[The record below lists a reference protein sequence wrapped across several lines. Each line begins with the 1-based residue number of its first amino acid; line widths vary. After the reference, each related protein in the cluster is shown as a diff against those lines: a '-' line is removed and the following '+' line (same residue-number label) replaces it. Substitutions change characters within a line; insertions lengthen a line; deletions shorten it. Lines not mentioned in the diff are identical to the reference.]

1 MQVTY
6 DNLRAYAYALGY
18 YDGRLVG
25 YENNVFEDDLD
36 RHSYKQGYDAGVT
49 DYCNWD
55 TDAEEE
61 N

>member
-1 MQVTY
+1 MEVTY
-6 DNLRAYAYALGY
+6 DNLRAYALGY

-25 YENNVFEDDLD
+25 YEHNVFEDDLD
-36 RHSYKQGYDAGVT
+36 RHLYKQGYDAGVT
-49 DYCNWD
+49 DYCRWD